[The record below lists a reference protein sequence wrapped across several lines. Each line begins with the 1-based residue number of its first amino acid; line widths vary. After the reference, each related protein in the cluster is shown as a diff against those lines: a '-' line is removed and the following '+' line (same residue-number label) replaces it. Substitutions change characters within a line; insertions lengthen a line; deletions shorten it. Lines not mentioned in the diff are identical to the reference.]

1 MKHLLFKEEAKRK
14 RVAKIKSKLYHKIK
28 KRDKQKTE
36 NALLEKL
43 DSIDPE
49 TA

>member
-1 MKHLLFKEEAKRK
+1 MKHLLFREEAKRK

-28 KRDKQKTE
+28 KRDKEKTE
-36 NALLEKL
+36 SSILAKL
-43 DSIDPE
+43 DAIDPE